1 MDDVR
6 TTPAGPAATAGG
18 RVTSAD
24 GTPIA
29 YRRCGGGPPLVLV
42 GGALSPGGWERRLAE
57 LPAGRF
63 TTYTYD
69 RRGRGGSG
77 CGAAG
82 HAPEREVEDLAAVVA
97 VAGAGAGVHGTSTGG
112 ALALEAAAAG
122 VPVGRLSVYEPPYG
136 ADDDAHDGVPAW
148 RLAGIHA
155 RVLVVDGGASP
166 RRLRDTARAVAGAL
180 PYGRHTT
187 LTGQTHTAAPHVLAP
202 VLAGFF
208 AP

>member
-6 TTPAGPAATAGG
+6 TTPPGPAATVEG
-18 RVTSAD
+18 RVASAD

-42 GGALSPGGWERRLAE
+42 GGALSPGGWELRLAG
-57 LPAGRF
+57 LLAGRF

-77 CGAAG
+77 GGAG
-82 HAPEREVEDLAAVVA
+82 GYAPEREVEDLAAVVA
-97 VAGAGAGVHGTSTGG
+97 AAGAGAGVHGTSSGG

-122 VPVGRLSVYEPPYG
+122 VPMGRLSVYEPPYG
-136 ADDDAHDGVPAW
+136 ADGDVHDGVPAGL
-148 RLAGIHA
+148 LAGIHA
-155 RVLVVDGGASP
+155 RVLVLDGGASP
-166 RRLRDTARAVAGAL
+166 RWLRDAARAVAGAL
-180 PYGRHTT
+180 PQGRHTT
-187 LTGQTHTAAPHVLAP
+187 LTGQTHTAAPQVLAP

-208 AP
+208 AR